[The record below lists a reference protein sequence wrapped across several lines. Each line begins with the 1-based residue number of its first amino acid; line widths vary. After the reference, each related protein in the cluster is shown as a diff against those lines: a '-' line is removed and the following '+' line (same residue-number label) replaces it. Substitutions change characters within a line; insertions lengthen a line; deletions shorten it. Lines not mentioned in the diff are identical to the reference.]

1 MKKIPKELIKTENIN
16 NLIDAYGK
24 LLTVNQLNTLEL
36 YYKENLSLSEIS
48 EYLKVSR
55 NAVYDTLKKSIVIME
70 NYEKKLKLVEKE
82 KTKFNLLNNFDKY
95 TKEEIKKEIEKL

>member
-55 NAVYDTLKKSIVIME
+55 NAVYDALKKSVVIME

-95 TKEEIKKEIEKL
+95 TEEEIKKEIEKL